1 MTKLEE
7 LTALLVNEI
16 NDFKNGVEKLDNIND
31 RLKDTKIKMDVS
43 VYKSIIEEHQKQ
55 MASHIKAIEGF
66 ESRFN
71 NKINKAKIYPN
82 WAIVFFVISLVV
94 TILIAT
100 FLIFNFL
107 L

>member
-31 RLKDTKIKMDVS
+31 RLKDTKIRMDVS
-43 VYKSIIEEHQKQ
+43 EYKAIIEDHQKQ

-71 NKINKAKIYPN
+71 DKINEAKIYPT
-82 WAIVFFVISLVV
+82 WAVVVFIINLLFGIFFC
-94 TILIAT
+94 IL
-100 FLIFNFL
+100 FY
-107 L
+107 

>member
-16 NDFKNGVEKLDNIND
+16 NDFKNGVEKLENIND
-31 RLKDTKIKMDVS
+31 QIKDTKIKMDVS
-43 VYKSIIEEHQKQ
+43 EYKTIIEEHQKQ

-71 NKINKAKIYPN
+71 NKIEKAKIYPS
-82 WAIVFFVISLVV
+82 WAVVVFIVNIIVVIGLGCYL
-94 TILIAT
+94 LI
-100 FLIFNFL
+100 N
-107 L
+107 